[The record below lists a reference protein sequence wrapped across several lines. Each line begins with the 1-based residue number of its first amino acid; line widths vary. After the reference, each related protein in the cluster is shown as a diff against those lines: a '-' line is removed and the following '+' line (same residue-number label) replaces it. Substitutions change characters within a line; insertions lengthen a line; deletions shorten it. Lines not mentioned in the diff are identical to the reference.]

1 MEQLEA
7 LQKLYES
14 IFKGPE
20 VLQGIEPDSIVGKQ
34 AQDVAELV
42 RLRQAGREWD
52 SDVCGR
58 LVENVDDVEC
68 LLKIGNICQ
77 LTGHWNEAV
86 RGYERV
92 LEKTNDDEVVSIVY
106 NNLGLVYADKGEWDK
121 AIEFYEKSLETKEK
135 VGDVHG
141 MARTYNNLGLVYAD
155 KGEWDKTIEFYDKSL
170 ETFEKV
176 DDVHG
181 MAQTYGNLG
190 IVYARKG
197 EWDKAIEFYEKS
209 LETKEKVGNVH
220 GMAQTYNN
228 LGLVY
233 ADKGEWDKAI
243 EFYEKDLKIS
253 EKVGD
258 VHGMA
263 QTYGNLGIAYARK
276 GEWDKA
282 IEFYEKYLKIL
293 EKVGDVHGMAQT
305 YGNLG
310 LVYADKGEW
319 DKAIKF
325 YEKNLETF
333 EKVGD
338 VHGMGVTYSNIG
350 KLYLEKSKLQQA
362 KENLEKSIKLI
373 NLDARP
379 DYPNA
384 MNWLALCYIK
394 LAEQKKSVSINDT
407 KNRKNL
413 IEKASA
419 YYICAAEKYRET
431 YHLYLARMPES
442 LLADSHI
449 ASALSIAVLNPFIKD
464 DKKAIEGLDSAVNEL
479 ETSLQYA
486 DDVVKTRIEG
496 SILGFHARKN
506 VRMVNI
512 SDNKEEQD
520 ELLNKIILGMKT
532 AAKKFEETGDKE
544 REMDCKGCACLY
556 EGLQHLHNGLKPD
569 NPQEF
574 MRAREKFRESEECY
588 SSAGSKLGTEII
600 KILNNELT
608 PKMEELLDYVDEK
621 IMKKEPI
628 TRRERQE
635 LFSGILNVLE
645 QVSFSGLSNLFHAY
659 IFDPMLDYKVGKIG
673 EKENIP
679 QLKVIPTIKEPIPV
693 VIENPPHGFFS
704 NFLNIVL
711 LAILIG
717 FLSNLGIFYAGN
729 EFLNQ
734 YQYPIV
740 GGISIII
747 LIILSYQKY
756 QQS

>member
-14 IFKGPE
+14 ISKGPE
-20 VLQGIEPDSIVGKQ
+20 VLQGIEPDSIVGEQ

-58 LVENVDDVEC
+58 LVENVDDVGC
-68 LLKIGNICQ
+68 LLEIGDICH
-77 LTGHWNEAV
+77 LTGHWDEAV
-86 RGYERV
+86 MGYERV
-92 LEKTNDDEVVSIVY
+92 LEKSNDEKVVSLVYNNLGLVYARKGEWDNAIEFYEKSLQTKEKVGDVHGMAQTY

-121 AIEFYEKSLETKEK
+121 AIEFYE
-135 VGDVHG
+135 
-141 MARTYNNLGLVYAD
+141 
-155 KGEWDKTIEFYDKSL
+155 ISL

-176 DDVHG
+176 GD
-181 MAQTYGNLG
+181 
-190 IVYARKG
+190 
-197 EWDKAIEFYEKS
+197 
-209 LETKEKVGNVH
+209 VH

-243 EFYEKDLKIS
+243 EFYEKCLETF

-263 QTYGNLGIAYARK
+263 QTYN
-276 GEWDKA
+276 
-282 IEFYEKYLKIL
+282 
-293 EKVGDVHGMAQT
+293 
-305 YGNLG
+305 NLG

-319 DKAIKF
+319 DKAIEF
-325 YEKNLETF
+325 YEKSLQTK

-338 VHGMGVTYSNIG
+338 VHGMGGTYANIG
-350 KLYLEKSKLQQA
+350 KLYLENSELPHA

-373 NLDARP
+373 RPDARP

-384 MNWLALCYIK
+384 MNWLALCYTK
-394 LAEQKKSVSINDT
+394 LAEQKKIDSINDT
-407 KNRKNL
+407 KNRKSL

-419 YYICAAEKYRET
+419 YYICAAEKYQET
-431 YHLYLARMPES
+431 HHLYLARMPES
-442 LLADSHI
+442 LLVDSHI
-449 ASALSIAVLNPFIKD
+449 ARALSIAILNPFIKND
-464 DKKAIEGLDSAVNEL
+464 LKAIEGLDSAISEL
-479 ETSLQYA
+479 EKALEYA
-486 DDVVKTRIEG
+486 DDKIKTRIEG
-496 SILGFHARKN
+496 SIFGFQARKS
-506 VRMVNI
+506 VRMI
-512 SDNKEEQD
+512 SISGNQEEQD
-520 ELLNKIILGMKT
+520 ELLNEIILDMKT
-532 AAKKFEETGDKE
+532 AAKKFEETGDKK

-556 EGLQHLHNGLKPD
+556 EGLQHLHNGLRPD

-574 MRAREKFRESEECY
+574 MRARHKFRESEECY

-600 KILNNELT
+600 KILNDELT

-621 IMKKEPI
+621 IKKKEPI
-628 TRRERQE
+628 TRKERRK

-659 IFDPMLDYKVGKIG
+659 IFDQMLDYKIDK
-673 EKENIP
+673 KENIP
-679 QLKVIPTIKEPIPV
+679 QSIVIPAQKEPIPV